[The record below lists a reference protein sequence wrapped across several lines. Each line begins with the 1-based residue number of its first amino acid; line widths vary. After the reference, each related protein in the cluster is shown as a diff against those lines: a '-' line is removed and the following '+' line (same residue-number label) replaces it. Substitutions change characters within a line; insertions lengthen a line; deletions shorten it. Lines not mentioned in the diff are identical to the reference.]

1 MKAILES
8 NGLKCTGCAS
18 CFNVCPV
25 NALDMREDMHGFLY
39 PHINN
44 EFCIR
49 CNQCQE
55 VCPVLKEKTDTPL
68 KEVRKCYAA
77 MASDETRYYS
87 SSGGIFSLFAEQVLN
102 ENGSVCGAAWEKNL
116 QLQHILVH
124 EKKDLIKLQKSKYV
138 QSEIG
143 IIYRKI
149 KEELE
154 DGKKVLF
161 SGCPCQVAGLKQF
174 LYKEYENLICISIL
188 CHGVPSQKMLRDSL
202 QEFSKE
208 KEIATLDFRDKA
220 FGWDSLHLKLIYKD
234 QSMRGLSLDESF
246 YEQGFHYNLT
256 LRDSCY
262 DCKFC
267 ELPHEGDITLGDFW
281 GIENYA
287 PDLNDKKGTSLV
299 LVNTLKGQKLFES
312 VLSKLKAFK
321 EMPLSTIANN
331 RIYST
336 VKMHPNRK
344 YFLQLY
350 PSHEFNQSVL
360 YALQNK
366 FDIGLVGNWSYPN
379 YGSELTYFALYS
391 LLKTWNLSVRII
403 SWPKSSK
410 WQPYDTPQLF
420 SHNPYPKYAIAPL
433 ANNRRDMK
441 KYNNECDTF
450 ILGSDQ
456 LLNNN
461 LYNWFDKFM
470 QFDWVQNN
478 KKKIAYSTSFGTDY
492 IWGSDNDR
500 AELAYFLQQFD
511 AISVREDSA
520 VQLAEKYYQVKATL
534 VLDPVFL
541 VPTNT
546 YHELIKNHATYNND
560 NNSLF
565 VYILNPTKEK
575 SDAFLFAAKQLNL
588 NIHAAGDGAVEEQNE
603 CDLWGIKTT
612 FGLSIEQW
620 LTYINN
626 SKFIITDSF
635 HGTCFAIIF
644 KKPFISIC
652 NSDRGETRFTSL
664 LKTLDLEERFIKN
677 ETELF
682 SRSELF
688 TEEIDYDKVYAI
700 LSEKILDSKKWLY
713 SSIFSKMDRHKPFK
727 SYDILDRE
735 IDEIY
740 AQLFQQKAENE
751 GKISNLK
758 SNFNER
764 NKAFSIYQQD
774 NASKLSN
781 LQTRIE
787 ESNNVVA
794 LNEKK
799 LNILIDDFECLKI
812 LFSEKKAEFQNSIE
826 ALEYQHKKEITE
838 INERYITLL
847 NSKSYKIGHL
857 ITWLPRKLGILIK
870 HLKHR

>member
-25 NALDMREDMHGFLY
+25 NALDMREDTHGFLY

-102 ENGSVCGAAWEKNL
+102 ENGSVCGAAWKKNL
-116 QLQHILVH
+116 QLQHILIH

-391 LLKTWNLSVRII
+391 LLKSWNLSVRMI
-403 SWPKSSK
+403 SWPKSST
-410 WQPYDTPQLF
+410 WHPYDKPQLF
-420 SHNPYPKYAIAPL
+420 SHNPYPEYAIAPL
-433 ANNRRDMK
+433 VNNRRDLK
-441 KYNNECDTF
+441 RYNNDCNTF
-450 ILGSDQ
+450 VLGSDQ

-470 QFDWVQNN
+470 QLDWVQNN
-478 KKKIAYSTSFGTDY
+478 KKKIAYATSFGTDF

-500 AELAYFLQQFD
+500 AELSYFLQQFD
-511 AISVREDSA
+511 AISVREKSA
-520 VQLAEKYYQVKATL
+520 VQLAEEYYRVKTSL

-541 VPTNT
+541 VEDIV
-546 YHELIKNHATYNND
+546 YRELIQEESNAYTEK
-560 NNSLF
+560 NSLF

-575 SDAFLFAAKQLNL
+575 SDAFRFAAEHLEL
-588 NIHAAGDGAVEEQNE
+588 NIHAAGDGAVEEQKDQ
-603 CDLWGIKTT
+603 DLWGIKTT
-612 FGLSIEQW
+612 FGLSVEQW
-620 LTYINN
+620 LAHIDN
-626 SKFIITDSF
+626 SQFVITDSF

-644 KKPFISIC
+644 RKPFISIC
-652 NSDRGETRFTSL
+652 NSERGATRFTSL
-664 LKTLDLEERFIKN
+664 LGMLGLENRLIKN

-682 SRSELF
+682 ARTELF
-688 TEEIDYDKVYAI
+688 TEKIDYDNIYRI
-700 LSEKILDSKKWLY
+700 LSEKLLSSKLWLHDA
-713 SSIFSKMDRHKPFK
+713 IFAKKDMHKPFS

-735 IDEIY
+735 IDTIY
-740 AQLFQQKAENE
+740 AQMYQQKVESEEHTADLRKHVNEYKNESDLKLESIQKELLNSDKSLLLHEEKMSLLKENINEVRSQFMAENE
-751 GKISNLK
+751 KIQK
-758 SNFNER
+758 
-764 NKAFSIYQQD
+764 D
-774 NASKLSN
+774 
-781 LQTRIE
+781 
-787 ESNNVVA
+787 
-794 LNEKK
+794 
-799 LNILIDDFECLKI
+799 
-812 LFSEKKAEFQNSIE
+812 IE
-826 ALEYQHKKEITE
+826 ALSQQYRRDIEKVNQQYLAI
-838 INERYITLL
+838 L
-847 NSKSYKIGHL
+847 NSKSFKIGRW
-857 ITWLPRKLGILIK
+857 ITWIPRKISKFIK
-870 HLKHR
+870 ALKK